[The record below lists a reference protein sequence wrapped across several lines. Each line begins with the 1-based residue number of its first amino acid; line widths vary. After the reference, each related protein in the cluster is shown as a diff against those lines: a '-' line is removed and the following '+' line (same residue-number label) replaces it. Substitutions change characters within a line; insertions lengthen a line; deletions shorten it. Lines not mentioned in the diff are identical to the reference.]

1 MLGIPIEPLED
12 RRKLAH
18 DVGKREKLFVE
29 FVSARFAEP
38 HKRITFVREIP
49 LTLDHQTDGVC
60 RTLGGMWRTG
70 RKQEDLALLDVNVTR
85 LSVIDDLY
93 RDIALDLVEEL
104 LTLIVMIVLAVV
116 RSAHNHDDEFCVL
129 VHLCIPHRW
138 LEQVPVLV
146 DPGMK
151 TKRAL
156 DRHAKLT
163 QTEGGRFV
171 ITKVHEPSKASCM
184 DISLIGRRA
193 LVCGA
198 SQGIGKAI
206 SHELA
211 SNGASVVLLARNQQA
226 LDDLARSLPA
236 SHGQR
241 HDVLVVD
248 MADEVGLITGVHN
261 LVDSVGPIHILVNNT
276 AGPTGG
282 PLVESPV
289 DNLRNAFEQHVLTA
303 HQLTKILAP
312 GMTSS
317 GYGRIINIVS
327 TSVKIPIDGLG
338 VSNTI
343 RGAMASWSKTMAN
356 ELASRGITV
365 NNVLPGATETDRLQA
380 IIERNAR
387 ARGLAEEQIRAH
399 MLAEIPVGRFAQP
412 SDIANAV
419 GFLASAAASYITGTS
434 IIVDGGRTRALT

>member
-1 MLGIPIEPLED
+1 MLCISIKPLED
-12 RRKLAH
+12 RRKLTY
-18 DVGKREKLFVE
+18 DIGKWEKLLVE
-29 FVSARFAEP
+29 FVPARFAEP
-38 HKRITFVREIP
+38 HKRIKLIREVP
-49 LTLDHQTDGVC
+49 FALNHQTDGVR
-60 RTLGGMWRTG
+60 RTLGGVRGSG
-70 RKQEDLALLDVNVTR
+70 RKQEYLALLDMNVTG
-85 LSVIDDLY
+85 LSVIDDFH

-104 LTLIVMIVLAVV
+104 LTLVIMVVLPVV
-116 RSAHNHDDEFCVL
+116 GSTHNHDDELRVL

-138 LEQVPVLV
+138 LQQMPVLV

-151 TKRAL
+151 VERAL
-156 DRHAKLT
+156 DRHAKFT

-171 ITKVHEPSKASCM
+171 VTKVHEPSKASHM
-184 DISLIGRRA
+184 DISLVGRRA

-206 SHELA
+206 AQELA
-211 SNGASVVLLARNQQA
+211 SNGASVVLLARNRQA
-226 LDDLARSLPA
+226 LDDLSRSLPTL
-236 SHGQR
+236 HGQR

-248 MADEVGLITGVHN
+248 MTDEVELITGVHN
-261 LVDSVGPIHILVNNT
+261 VVDRDGPIHILVNNT
-276 AGPTGG
+276 AGPAGG
-282 PLVESPV
+282 PLVDSPV
-289 DNLRNAFEQHVLTA
+289 DNLRNAFEQHILTA
-303 HQLTKILAP
+303 HQLTKILVP
-312 GMTSS
+312 GMTSC

-356 ELASRGITV
+356 ELAPKGITV

-387 ARGLAEEQIRAH
+387 AKGLAVEQIREH
-399 MLAEIPVGRFAQP
+399 MLAEIPVGRFARP

-434 IIVDGGRTRALT
+434 IVVDGGRTRSLT